1 MPLSDKPE
9 ISVIMPAYNHE
20 KYVEEAIMSVLNQ
33 EGVDFE
39 LIVIND
45 GSTDKTPYIID
56 RLSKKFDFIYLSQSN
71 KGIVLT
77 IIEGLRI
84 AKGNY
89 ISFLASDD
97 FYLRNRLA
105 LGVRFMESCGSKIN
119 AVYSKA
125 LIVNQISEPISVFEK
140 MYPHPLFRLS
150 NRELWIG
157 NWISA
162 ASVTYKAAFFAQ
174 LKFPVGLKI
183 EDWFIL
189 LNASMDCGLAFMDE
203 RTTAYRIHT
212 SNSSFNYMNAAVA
225 SEQVS
230 CIASATPAF
239 KRYLEYMNLIKR
251 NPLNILSW
259 RFVDLIDLP
268 VRIVLRK
275 CINHYFRSI
284 SANWSR

>member
-1 MPLSDKPE
+1 MPLSDKPV

-45 GSTDKTPYIID
+45 GSTDKTAEIIE
-56 RLSKKFDFIYLSQSN
+56 RLARELGFVYVSQSN
-71 KGIVLT
+71 KGLVPT

-84 AKGNY
+84 AKGKY

-97 FYLRNRLA
+97 FYLKNRLN
-105 LGVRFMESCGSKIN
+105 LGVRFMELCDTKTN

-125 LIVNQISEPISVFEK
+125 LIVNQFGETISVFEK
-140 MYPHPLFRLS
+140 MYPHPFFRLS
-150 NRELWIG
+150 TRELWIG

-162 ASVTYKAAFFAQ
+162 ASVTYKAAFLEE

-189 LNASMDCGLAFMDE
+189 LHASKNCGLAFMDE

-212 SNSSFNYMNAAVA
+212 SNSSFTYINAAVA

-230 CIASATPAF
+230 CISSATPAF
-239 KRYLEYMNLIKR
+239 KRYLEYMKLIKR

-259 RFVDLIDLP
+259 RFLDLIDLP

-284 SANWSR
+284 NADWSR